1 MRKPV
6 VATIAIIVT
15 VFAITVIIIPVST
28 FTIPFTVM
36 AAQQQQNPINSTAS
50 TQQNTNSSSSA
61 TSLPLKTIFKQA
73 EASVVQITS
82 KIPAA
87 AADPLNPQSNA
98 TTLGSGFVY
107 DNQGHIITNGHV
119 VGDAKIVDVTFV
131 DGNRYTAK
139 VIGTDI
145 YSDIAVLQISQN
157 NTQAQQL
164 LSSIKPLALSNSSK
178 LEVGDQVIAIGNP
191 FGLSDTMTTGIV
203 SGVGRLLPAAS
214 GIGFS
219 IPNTIQTDAPI
230 NPGNSGG
237 PLLNT
242 QGQVIGMNTA
252 IFSATG
258 TFSGIGFAIPS
269 NTIIRIAPAL
279 IEKGYYLHPY
289 LGLNG
294 ATLTSDLSQNLTGG
308 AAATNLKG
316 IYIDTITKNG
326 PADKA
331 GVHGSTIDQYSKKHA
346 GDVIIGVD
354 GHNIVRIDD
363 LISYIDQH
371 KSVGDNITLTV
382 YRNGHAIDLNA
393 TLTSRPSLIPF
404 LTAPSIPPSP
414 IPHPPAR
421 PAPLPHP

>member
-6 VATIAIIVT
+6 VPTIAIIVT
-15 VFAITVIIIPVST
+15 VFAITVIIISVST
-28 FTIPFTVM
+28 FTIPLTVM
-36 AAQQQQNPINSTAS
+36 AAQQRPQQDPINSSAS

-87 AADPLNPQSNA
+87 TADPLNPQSNA

-131 DGNRYTAK
+131 NGNRYTAK

-164 LSSIKPLALSNSSK
+164 LSSVKPLALSNSSK

-308 AAATNLKG
+308 AAATL
-316 IYIDTITKNG
+316 
-326 PADKA
+326 
-331 GVHGSTIDQYSKKHA
+331 
-346 GDVIIGVD
+346 
-354 GHNIVRIDD
+354 
-363 LISYIDQH
+363 
-371 KSVGDNITLTV
+371 
-382 YRNGHAIDLNA
+382 
-393 TLTSRPSLIPF
+393 SLIH
-404 LTAPSIPPSP
+404 I
-414 IPHPPAR
+414 
-421 PAPLPHP
+421 